1 MVMKPWDALKHENPE
16 LAMIGRRLLFQSQP
30 HVGFAF
36 LATLRKDGAPRL
48 HPVSII
54 LFNDHLYVMIPTTS
68 PKCADLLRDGRFA
81 MQAFPPQDNESYEE
95 FYLSGCAITIDAI
108 SIHKALISD
117 TQIRVGE
124 NEALFELHLD
134 RVMYTRLINQGA
146 PDEQPMHQ
154 KWHAEG
160 ASEDHSKIP
169 DG

>member
-1 MVMKPWDALKHENPE
+1 MKSWDALKHENPE

-54 LFNDHLYVMIPTTS
+54 LSNDHLYVMIPTTS

-81 MQAFPPQDNESYEE
+81 MQAFPPPDNESYEE
-95 FYLSGCAITIDAI
+95 FYLSGYAGAIEEI
-108 SIHKALISD
+108 SKRRRLISD
-117 TQIRVGE
+117 TQIKAGE
-124 NEALFELHLD
+124 DEALFELHLD
-134 RVMYTRLINQGA
+134 RAMYTRLVNQGT
-146 PDEQPMHQ
+146 PDEKPMHY
-154 KWHAEG
+154 KWLAEDTF
-160 ASEDHSKIP
+160 EDHGKIA